1 MAGTL
6 KVKNVQLGD
15 NVTATQNFVWSENS
29 DGTAKLA
36 RGNVGATTQDIL
48 TVNAAGKVT
57 ITTVDVTTLSV
68 TTLNATTLSVANTA
82 WGALTANAA
91 SNPTLNA
98 SSNIAGVTRT
108 GTGTYQV
115 TFTTAMPNT
124 NYRVMTQH
132 GQLGIALYVTSIAVG
147 GFSIIAYATTTAV
160 VSDIASTVRFAFT
173 VEG

>member
-48 TVNAAGKVT
+48 TVDAAGKVT
-57 ITTVDVTTLSV
+57 LPTADVTTLGV
-68 TTLNATTLSVANTA
+68 TTLSVANTA